1 MQVVVEVV
9 EEEVVVGEV
18 VAEIVV
24 VGLVEDVEVAE
35 EVAVVV
41 LVGVVVVLVVE
52 GGDVEHRISK
62 ALDQLVLFLFV
73 YLGYTCVLLSYHM
86 ASLAYSSC

>member
-1 MQVVVEVV
+1 MVQVVVEVV

-18 VAEIVV
+18 VAEIAV

-41 LVGVVVVLVVE
+41 LVGVVVVLVVA
-52 GGDVEHRISK
+52 GGDVEHLISQ
-62 ALDQLVLFLFV
+62 ALDQLVLYLFV
-73 YLGYTCVLLSYHM
+73 YLGYTRVL
-86 ASLAYSSC
+86 